1 MWPFPWAKLYMLITL
16 PGFIKYYL
24 ADFHCE
30 KCPTSCKS
38 RANAQKSHPERSRRL
53 FPLLSTAHP
62 PRNLWL
68 DFLCLHVPASNSRR
82 VLNFVGLHK
91 KTQGFAYLVFVCQ
104 KDFRAGIGP
113 FWTNRLCRR
122 ASPHRSACNRR
133 FHRAGK
139 IA

>member
-30 KCPTSCKS
+30 KHPTSCKS
-38 RANAQKSHPERSRRL
+38 RANAQKSRPERSRRL

-68 DFLCLHVPASNSRR
+68 DFLCLRALVSNSRR
-82 VLNFVGLHK
+82 VLNLVDLHK
-91 KTQGFAYLVFVCQ
+91 KNLIFAYLVFICQ
-104 KDFRAGIGP
+104 QGFPAGIGP
-113 FWTNRLCRR
+113 FQTNRFCHR
-122 ASPHRSACNRR
+122 ASPSQSVCNRR
-133 FHRAGK
+133 FHQAGK